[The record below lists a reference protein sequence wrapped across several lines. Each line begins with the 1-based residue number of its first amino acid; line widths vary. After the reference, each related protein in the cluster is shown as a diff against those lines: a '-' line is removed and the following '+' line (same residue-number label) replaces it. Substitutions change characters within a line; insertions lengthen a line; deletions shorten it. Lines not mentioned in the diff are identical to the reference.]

1 GVRPTAALRVGVR
14 PTSRVVLEAEAVS
27 CPVATVAPAAP
38 AAPRPSPRRS
48 PTSSPDPGEGWPAA
62 DARQAGVLSLE
73 AVWILPALALLVVG
87 LLLALGLVRDVLLL
101 HEAARAGVRAA
112 VVSSGADGVATA
124 ARQAA
129 PELDLTVQVH
139 PVVRHD
145 GDLVTVRVHTTRTI
159 GPVDHRLSARAV
171 GRVEPAVGPGRP
183 SGGPIHGPV
192 AP

>member
-1 GVRPTAALRVGVR
+1 MSRPLAGVGGAAVCPPPQPPVAAGASPRGA
-14 PTSRVVLEAEAVS
+14 TS
-27 CPVATVAPAAP
+27 CP
-38 AAPRPSPRRS
+38 
-48 PTSSPDPGEGWPAA
+48 SSD
-62 DARQAGVLSLE
+62 DRQAGVLSLE

-112 VVSSGADGVATA
+112 VVSSGADGVVAA
-124 ARQAA
+124 ARHAA
-129 PELDLTVQVH
+129 PELDLTIHVD
-139 PVVRHD
+139 PVVRSD

-171 GRVEPAVGPGRP
+171 GRVEPVVGPRRP
-183 SGGPIHGPV
+183 SSGPIHGPV

>member
-1 GVRPTAALRVGVR
+1 MSRPLTGVGCAEVR
-14 PTSRVVLEAEAVS
+14 STPELTVEAGS
-27 CPVATVAPAAP
+27 SPQGAAP
-38 AAPRPSPRRS
+38 SLASN
-48 PTSSPDPGEGWPAA
+48 E
-62 DARQAGVLSLE
+62 RQAGVLSLE

-112 VVSSGADGVATA
+112 VVSSGADGVVTA
-124 ARQAA
+124 ARHAA
-129 PELDLTVQVH
+129 PELDLTIHVD
-139 PVVRHD
+139 PVARHD

-171 GRVEPAVGPGRP
+171 GRVEPAVGPRRP
-183 SGGPIHGPV
+183 SGGPILGPV

>member
-1 GVRPTAALRVGVR
+1 MNRPLTGVGCAEARPTRPPTIDATPAIDGAAL
-14 PTSRVVLEAEAVS
+14 
-27 CPVATVAPAAP
+27 
-38 AAPRPSPRRS
+38 PRPPE
-48 PTSSPDPGEGWPAA
+48 DP
-62 DARQAGVLSLE
+62 QAGVLSLE

-112 VVSSGADGVATA
+112 VVSSGADGAIVA

-129 PELDLTVQVH
+129 PELDLIVH
-139 PVVRHD
+139 VEPVVRHD
-145 GDLVTVRVHTTRTI
+145 GDLVTVRVHTTRRI

-171 GRVEPAVGPGRP
+171 GRVEPAVGPRRP
-183 SGGPIHGPV
+183 SGAPVHGPV